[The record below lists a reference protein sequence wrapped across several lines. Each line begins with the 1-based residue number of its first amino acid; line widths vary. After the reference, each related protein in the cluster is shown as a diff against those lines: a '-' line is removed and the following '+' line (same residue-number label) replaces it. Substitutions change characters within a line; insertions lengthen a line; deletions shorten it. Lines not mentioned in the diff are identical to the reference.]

1 MAATATVAAASAA
14 VEAAATTATIAVA
27 KTVPEVATAKTLAA
41 AAATAKTTA
50 TVARVWAAAATANTM
65 AAASAATARATTA
78 AGDQQWQQLQ
88 LQLQLQQQKTRQLLQ
103 QKQLQ
108 LHRQGQQLLQLKLQ
122 QQQCAQLTQFQW
134 NATASCPFPQPTWQG
149 EVDQDVR
156 QALGMA
162 QFQPPFQGQAQ
173 VLPMTQA
180 LGAPAAATTMK
191 MATAAVVAEQGG
203 VRSEGNWEREIDDD
217 DDDDDNFDPSNYDLD
232 TRGEGNELGVSC
244 SAAKEERAKKEEDAE
259 SLQKIAPATAEAPGV
274 GTWSSR
280 CSSGSA
286 FNRGTRALS
295 AEKPALHFR
304 PDGTLSAEKP
314 EAMVSMPRVGCK
326 TRVGV
331 SSTAAIGP
339 GGVPLSA
346 SASTTQTTR
355 FPLQTP
361 APVWKSKLDAAS
373 GKFYFWNTAT
383 KAVQWDRPV
392 ELGGLAGKGHP
403 VKLAEEATMVRDVG
417 GSGASVQCDSAER
430 QRIVQLTQE
439 RKCSC
444 ANFYL

>member
-1 MAATATVAAASAA
+1 
-14 VEAAATTATIAVA
+14 
-27 KTVPEVATAKTLAA
+27 
-41 AAATAKTTA
+41 
-50 TVARVWAAAATANTM
+50 
-65 AAASAATARATTA
+65 
-78 AGDQQWQQLQ
+78 
-88 LQLQLQQQKTRQLLQ
+88 
-103 QKQLQ
+103 
-108 LHRQGQQLLQLKLQ
+108 
-122 QQQCAQLTQFQW
+122 
-134 NATASCPFPQPTWQG
+134 
-149 EVDQDVR
+149 
-156 QALGMA
+156 
-162 QFQPPFQGQAQ
+162 
-173 VLPMTQA
+173 
-180 LGAPAAATTMK
+180 MK

-286 FNRGTRALS
+286 FNRGTRALSAEKPALQFRPDGTLSAEKPALHFRPDGTLSAEKPALHFRPDGTLSAEKPALHFRPDGTLSAEKPALHFRPDGTLSAEKPALHFRPDGTLS